1 MLEDAGNLNKPYKK
15 DKCGG
20 FIKDLDSY
28 ARKILVER
36 RKIEMQLEK
45 AIGKLNAARKKRR
58 GFWGSV
64 LDFCGGFCD
73 AVSPIFPPAK
83 LGAKACEK
91 GLNLMEDNIE
101 KWEHNVRLLERMLEI
116 YSNQAKA
123 SVDLVNQA
131 WEGIKKRLHF
141 YTDKHQEFIR
151 RLKQASDAIDN
162 EYNFPTPGVLLEYDF
177 ERPAI
182 SYTPKKSV
190 FNERLKD
197 LRENFSASLYA
208 DLCADLKDK
217 INAFSYR
224 DRAKAS
230 KERELEKNLE
240 DLTPSFRD
248 KTNAL
253 SGDDLERLA
262 ISKEKELE
270 KDLEDLMPSV
280 LGVPSYNE
288 SLTLAKN
295 RCVKNC
301 KKALEGFTEKIKE
314 PPNDSNAINEAFNHL
329 KTELERAIDDERLK
343 GLRENFASL
352 CADLE
357 DKIHH
362 NALSNDDLER
372 MIAFRERELEKNLE
386 DLVGASSYDEN
397 PNDGLDRMAISK
409 EKELEKSLEDL
420 MPSVLSVPSY
430 NESLTL
436 AKNRCVKN
444 CKKALEGFTEKIK
457 EIPNDSNAINE
468 AFDSLETE
476 LERAT
481 ENLSQKIDPIL
492 ERNENYTQK
501 ALEYREFLESRKKG
515 FIVDEQ
521 NPYPE
526 EVRFN
531 EWCLAEFDSVFSTIV
546 PLEDLNKTACA
557 HHALKALQAALKDN
571 DLGFDATELEQI
583 AKGFIPRGYLWHF
596 DANVL
601 GNVALVR
608 EELLLGV
615 KHTKGYSLWTEFLQK
630 QN

>member
-1 MLEDAGNLNKPYKK
+1 MAEWKTDTEEVKEVVRRCRDFKRSLQEERCL
-15 DKCGG
+15 G

-28 ARKILVER
+28 ALKIIVEC

-45 AIGKLNAARKKRR
+45 AIGKLNAAIKKRK
-58 GFWGSV
+58 GFWGSI
-64 LDFCGGFCD
+64 LDFGRDCLNVVGS
-73 AVSPIFPPAK
+73 VIPPFK
-83 LGAKACEK
+83 LGAEACEK

-116 YSNQAKA
+116 YATQAKA

-131 WEGIKKRLHF
+131 WEGVKKRLHF

-162 EYNFPTPGVLLEYDF
+162 EYNFPTPGVLMEYDF
-177 ERPAI
+177 ERPTI
-182 SYTPKKSV
+182 SYNPKKSV

-208 DLCADLKDK
+208 DLKDK
-217 INAFSYR
+217 ISAFSHR
-224 DRAKAS
+224 ERAKVS
-230 KERELEKNLE
+230 KERELENLE
-240 DLTPSFRD
+240 DW
-248 KTNAL
+248 
-253 SGDDLERLA
+253 
-262 ISKEKELE
+262 
-270 KDLEDLMPSV
+270 M
-280 LGVPSYNE
+280 
-288 SLTLAKN
+288 
-295 RCVKNC
+295 
-301 KKALEGFTEKIKE
+301 
-314 PPNDSNAINEAFNHL
+314 
-329 KTELERAIDDERLK
+329 
-343 GLRENFASL
+343 
-352 CADLE
+352 
-357 DKIHH
+357 
-362 NALSNDDLER
+362 
-372 MIAFRERELEKNLE
+372 
-386 DLVGASSYDEN
+386 GASSYDEN

-409 EKELEKSLEDL
+409 EREFEKSLEDL

-436 AKNRCVKN
+436 AKKHCVKN
-444 CKKALEGFTEKIK
+444 IKKALEGFTEKIK
-457 EIPNDSNAINE
+457 EAPNDSNAINE
-468 AFDSLETE
+468 AFDSLERE
-476 LERAT
+476 LEIAT
-481 ENLSQKIDPIL
+481 ENLSQKIDPVL

-501 ALEYREFLESRKKG
+501 ALEYREFLESHKED

-521 NPYPE
+521 NPYPN

-531 EWCLAEFDSVFSTIV
+531 ELRLAEFDSVFSAIV

-571 DLGFDATELEQI
+571 DLGFDAAELEQI

>member
-1 MLEDAGNLNKPYKK
+1 MAEWKTDTEEVKQIVKACRDFKRSLQEE
-15 DKCGG
+15 KCAQ
-20 FIKDLDSY
+20 FIKNLDSY
-28 ARKILVER
+28 ALKIIVEC

-45 AIGKLNAARKKRR
+45 AIGKLNAARKKRK

-64 LDFCGGFCD
+64 LDFCGGVCD
-73 AVSPIFPPAK
+73 AVSTIFPPAK
-83 LGAKACEK
+83 LGAEACEK

-101 KWEHNVRLLERMLEI
+101 KWERNVRLLEQALEI
-116 YSNQAKA
+116 YSIQAKA

-131 WEGIKKRLHF
+131 WEGVKKRLHF

-151 RLKQASDAIDN
+151 RLKQASNAIDN

-177 ERPAI
+177 ERPTI

-208 DLCADLKDK
+208 DWKNK
-217 INAFSYR
+217 INAFSHK

-230 KERELEKNLE
+230 KK
-240 DLTPSFRD
+240 
-248 KTNAL
+248 
-253 SGDDLERLA
+253 
-262 ISKEKELE
+262 
-270 KDLEDLMPSV
+270 
-280 LGVPSYNE
+280 
-288 SLTLAKN
+288 
-295 RCVKNC
+295 
-301 KKALEGFTEKIKE
+301 
-314 PPNDSNAINEAFNHL
+314 
-329 KTELERAIDDERLK
+329 
-343 GLRENFASL
+343 
-352 CADLE
+352 
-357 DKIHH
+357 
-362 NALSNDDLER
+362 
-372 MIAFRERELEKNLE
+372 RELEKNLE

-397 PNDGLDRMAISK
+397 PNDELERMAISK
-409 EKELEKSLEDL
+409 EQELEKSLENL

-436 AKNRCVKN
+436 AKKHCVKS
-444 CKKALEGFTEKIK
+444 CKKALEDFAEKIK
-457 EIPNDSNAINE
+457 EAPNDSNAINE
-468 AFDSLETE
+468 AFDNLEIE
-476 LERAT
+476 LEIAT
-481 ENLSQKIDPIL
+481 ESLSQKIDPVL

-501 ALEYREFLESRKKG
+501 ALEYREFLESRKEG
-515 FIVDEQ
+515 FIVDEK

-531 EWCLAEFDSVFSTIV
+531 EWRLAEFDSVFSAIV

>member
-1 MLEDAGNLNKPYKK
+1 
-15 DKCGG
+15 
-20 FIKDLDSY
+20 
-28 ARKILVER
+28 
-36 RKIEMQLEK
+36 
-45 AIGKLNAARKKRR
+45 
-58 GFWGSV
+58 
-64 LDFCGGFCD
+64 
-73 AVSPIFPPAK
+73 
-83 LGAKACEK
+83 
-91 GLNLMEDNIE
+91 MEDNIE

-116 YSNQAKA
+116 YSTQAKA
-123 SVDLVNQA
+123 SANLVNQA
-131 WEGIKKRLHF
+131 WEGVKKRLHF

-208 DLCADLKDK
+208 DLKDK

-224 DRAKAS
+224 DRATTS

-240 DLTPSFRD
+240 DWMGT
-248 KTNAL
+248 
-253 SGDDLERLA
+253 
-262 ISKEKELE
+262 
-270 KDLEDLMPSV
+270 
-280 LGVPSYNE
+280 
-288 SLTLAKN
+288 
-295 RCVKNC
+295 
-301 KKALEGFTEKIKE
+301 
-314 PPNDSNAINEAFNHL
+314 
-329 KTELERAIDDERLK
+329 
-343 GLRENFASL
+343 
-352 CADLE
+352 
-357 DKIHH
+357 
-362 NALSNDDLER
+362 
-372 MIAFRERELEKNLE
+372 
-386 DLVGASSYDEN
+386 SSYDEN
-397 PNDGLDRMAISK
+397 PNDELDRMAISK
-409 EKELEKSLEDL
+409 EQELEKSLEDL

-436 AKNRCVKN
+436 AKKNCVKN
-444 CKKALEGFTEKIK
+444 CKEALEGFAEKIK
-457 EIPNDSNAINE
+457 ESPNDSNAINE

-476 LERAT
+476 LEHAT
-481 ENLSQKIDPIL
+481 ENLSQKIDPVL

-501 ALEYREFLESRKKG
+501 ALEYREFLESRKEG

-526 EVRFN
+526 EVSFN
-531 EWCLAEFDSVFSTIV
+531 EWRLAEFDSVFSAIV
-546 PLEDLNKTACA
+546 PLEDWNKTACA

-601 GNVALVR
+601 GSVALVR

>member
-1 MLEDAGNLNKPYKK
+1 MAEWKTDTEEVKKVVGRCREFKQTLQK

-28 ARKILVER
+28 ALKIIVECRKT
-36 RKIEMQLEK
+36 EMQLEK
-45 AIGKLNAARKKRR
+45 AIGELNVARKKRR

-116 YSNQAKA
+116 YSTQAKA
-123 SVDLVNQA
+123 SADLVNQA
-131 WEGIKKRLHF
+131 WEGVKKRLHF

-197 LRENFSASLYA
+197 LSENFSTSLY
-208 DLCADLKDK
+208 ADLKDK
-217 INAFSYR
+217 INAFSHR
-224 DRAKAS
+224 DRAKASKEREWDLAGADKESLTLAKNRCVKNIKEALEGFTKKIKESPNDSNAVNEAFNDLKTELERAIDDEHLKDLRENFASLYADLCTDLKDKIHHDTLFNDELECVMAS

-240 DLTPSFRD
+240 DWMGASSYDENPNDELDRM
-248 KTNAL
+248 
-253 SGDDLERLA
+253 A

-288 SLTLAKN
+288 SLTLAKKN
-295 RCVKNC
+295 CVKNF
-301 KKALEGFTEKIKE
+301 KKALEDFAEKIKE
-314 PPNDSNAINEAFNHL
+314 A
-329 KTELERAIDDERLK
+329 
-343 GLRENFASL
+343 
-352 CADLE
+352 
-357 DKIHH
+357 
-362 NALSNDDLER
+362 
-372 MIAFRERELEKNLE
+372 
-386 DLVGASSYDEN
+386 
-397 PNDGLDRMAISK
+397 
-409 EKELEKSLEDL
+409 
-420 MPSVLSVPSY
+420 
-430 NESLTL
+430 
-436 AKNRCVKN
+436 
-444 CKKALEGFTEKIK
+444 
-457 EIPNDSNAINE
+457 PNDSNAINE

-481 ENLSQKIDPIL
+481 ESLSQKIDPVL
-492 ERNENYTQK
+492 ERNENYAQK

-515 FIVDEQ
+515 FIVDEK

-531 EWCLAEFDSVFSTIV
+531 EWRLAEFDSVFSAIV

-583 AKGFIPRGYLWHF
+583 AKGFIPRGYLWYF

>member
-1 MLEDAGNLNKPYKK
+1 MAEWKTDTEEVKEVVRRCRDFKESLQEER
-15 DKCGG
+15 CGG

-28 ARKILVER
+28 ALKIIVER

-45 AIGKLNAARKKRR
+45 AIGKLNAARKKRS

-64 LDFCGGFCD
+64 LDFCGGVCD
-73 AVSPIFPPAK
+73 AVSTIFPPAK
-83 LGAKACEK
+83 LGAEACEK

-116 YSNQAKA
+116 YATQAKA

-131 WEGIKKRLHF
+131 WEGVKKRLHF

-162 EYNFPTPGVLLEYDF
+162 EYNFPTPGVLMEYDF
-177 ERPAI
+177 ERPTF
-182 SYTPKKSV
+182 SYNPKKSV

-197 LRENFSASLYA
+197 LREDFSASLYADWKDKINAFSHRERAKASKEHGLDLMSGTHSFDESLTLAKNRCAKNIKEALESFTEKIKESPNDLNAVNEAFNRLKTELERAIDDERLKDLRENFASLYA

-217 INAFSYR
+217 I
-224 DRAKAS
+224 
-230 KERELEKNLE
+230 
-240 DLTPSFRD
+240 
-248 KTNAL
+248 
-253 SGDDLERLA
+253 
-262 ISKEKELE
+262 
-270 KDLEDLMPSV
+270 
-280 LGVPSYNE
+280 
-288 SLTLAKN
+288 
-295 RCVKNC
+295 
-301 KKALEGFTEKIKE
+301 
-314 PPNDSNAINEAFNHL
+314 
-329 KTELERAIDDERLK
+329 
-343 GLRENFASL
+343 
-352 CADLE
+352 
-357 DKIHH
+357 HH
-362 NALSNDDLER
+362 NALSNEELECV
-372 MIAFRERELEKNLE
+372 MASKEREF
-386 DLVGASSYDEN
+386 
-397 PNDGLDRMAISK
+397 
-409 EKELEKSLEDL
+409 EKSLEDL

-436 AKNRCVKN
+436 AKKHCVKN
-444 CKKALEGFTEKIK
+444 CKKALQDFAEKIK
-457 EIPNDSNAINE
+457 ESPNDSNAINE
-468 AFDSLETE
+468 AFDNLETE

-481 ENLSQKIDPIL
+481 ENLSQKIDPVL

-501 ALEYREFLESRKKG
+501 ALEYREFLESRKEG
-515 FIVDEQ
+515 FIVDEK
-521 NPYPE
+521 NPYLE

-531 EWCLAEFDSVFSTIV
+531 EWRLAEFDSVFSAIV

-583 AKGFIPRGYLWHF
+583 VKGFIPRGYLWHF

>member
-1 MLEDAGNLNKPYKK
+1 
-15 DKCGG
+15 
-20 FIKDLDSY
+20 
-28 ARKILVER
+28 
-36 RKIEMQLEK
+36 
-45 AIGKLNAARKKRR
+45 
-58 GFWGSV
+58 
-64 LDFCGGFCD
+64 
-73 AVSPIFPPAK
+73 
-83 LGAKACEK
+83 
-91 GLNLMEDNIE
+91 MEDNIE
-101 KWEHNVRLLERMLEI
+101 KRKHNVRLLERMLEI

-123 SVDLVNQA
+123 SADLVNQA
-131 WEGIKKRLHF
+131 WEGVKKRLHF

-208 DLCADLKDK
+208 DLKDK
-217 INAFSYR
+217 INAFSHR
-224 DRAKAS
+224 ERAKVS
-230 KERELEKNLE
+230 KERELENLE
-240 DLTPSFRD
+240 DW
-248 KTNAL
+248 
-253 SGDDLERLA
+253 
-262 ISKEKELE
+262 
-270 KDLEDLMPSV
+270 M
-280 LGVPSYNE
+280 
-288 SLTLAKN
+288 
-295 RCVKNC
+295 
-301 KKALEGFTEKIKE
+301 
-314 PPNDSNAINEAFNHL
+314 
-329 KTELERAIDDERLK
+329 
-343 GLRENFASL
+343 
-352 CADLE
+352 
-357 DKIHH
+357 
-362 NALSNDDLER
+362 
-372 MIAFRERELEKNLE
+372 
-386 DLVGASSYDEN
+386 GASSYDEN
-397 PNDGLDRMAISK
+397 PNDELDRMASSK
-409 EKELEKSLEDL
+409 EREFEKSLEDL

-436 AKNRCVKN
+436 AKKNCVKN

-457 EIPNDSNAINE
+457 EAPNDLNAVNE
-468 AFDSLETE
+468 AFDNLETE

-481 ENLSQKIDPIL
+481 ESLSQKIDPIL
-492 ERNENYTQK
+492 ERNEDYTQK
-501 ALEYREFLESRKKG
+501 ALEYREFLESRKEG
-515 FIVDEQ
+515 FIVDEK

-531 EWCLAEFDSVFSTIV
+531 EWRLAEFDSVFSAIV
-546 PLEDLNKTACA
+546 PLEDWSKTACA
-557 HHALKALQAALKDN
+557 HHALKALQAVLKDN

>member
-1 MLEDAGNLNKPYKK
+1 MAEWKTDTEEVKEVVRRCRDFKQTLQK

-20 FIKDLDSY
+20 FIKDLDNY
-28 ARKILVER
+28 ALKIIVER

-45 AIGKLNAARKKRR
+45 AIGKLNAARKKRS

-64 LDFCGGFCD
+64 VDFCGGVCD
-73 AVSPIFPPAK
+73 AVSTIFPPAK
-83 LGAKACEK
+83 LGAEACEK

-116 YSNQAKA
+116 YATQAKA

-131 WEGIKKRLHF
+131 WEGVKKRLHF

-162 EYNFPTPGVLLEYDF
+162 EYNFLTPGVLMEYDF
-177 ERPAI
+177 ERPTF
-182 SYTPKKSV
+182 SYNPKKSV

-197 LRENFSASLYA
+197 LREDFSTSLYADLKDKISAFSHRDRATTSKEHGLDLMSVDFESLTLAKKNCTKNIKEALESFTEKIKESPNDLNAMNEAFNRLKTELERVSDDERLKDLRENFASLYA

-217 INAFSYR
+217 I
-224 DRAKAS
+224 
-230 KERELEKNLE
+230 
-240 DLTPSFRD
+240 
-248 KTNAL
+248 
-253 SGDDLERLA
+253 
-262 ISKEKELE
+262 
-270 KDLEDLMPSV
+270 
-280 LGVPSYNE
+280 
-288 SLTLAKN
+288 
-295 RCVKNC
+295 
-301 KKALEGFTEKIKE
+301 
-314 PPNDSNAINEAFNHL
+314 
-329 KTELERAIDDERLK
+329 
-343 GLRENFASL
+343 
-352 CADLE
+352 
-357 DKIHH
+357 HH
-362 NALSNDDLER
+362 NALSNDDLDR
-372 MIAFRERELEKNLE
+372 MIAFREREFEKNLE
-386 DLVGASSYDEN
+386 DLTSSFKDKTN
-397 PNDGLDRMAISK
+397 ALSNDDLDRMASSK
-409 EKELEKSLEDL
+409 EREFEKSLEDL

-436 AKNRCVKN
+436 AKKNCVKN

-457 EIPNDSNAINE
+457 ESPNDLNAVNE

-481 ENLSQKIDPIL
+481 ESLSQKIAPIL

-501 ALEYREFLESRKKG
+501 ALEYREFLEKEKEG
-515 FIVDEQ
+515 FMVGEQ
-521 NPYPE
+521 NPYPD
-526 EVRFN
+526 EVKFN
-531 EWCLAEFDSVFSTIV
+531 ALRLAEFDSVFSAIV
-546 PLEDLNKTACA
+546 PLEDLDKTACA

-571 DLGFDATELEQI
+571 DLGFDATDLEQI

-601 GNVALVR
+601 GNLALVR

>member
-1 MLEDAGNLNKPYKK
+1 MAEWKTDTEEVKKVVRRCRDFKESLQK

-28 ARKILVER
+28 ALKIIVER
-36 RKIEMQLEK
+36 RKIEIQLEK
-45 AIGKLNAARKKRR
+45 AIGELKVAKKERR
-58 GFWGSV
+58 GFWGSA

-73 AVSPIFPPAK
+73 AVSTIFPPAK
-83 LGAKACEK
+83 LGAELCEK

-101 KWEHNVRLLERMLEI
+101 KWEHNVRLLEQTLEI
-116 YSNQAKA
+116 YSTQAKA
-123 SVDLVNQA
+123 SVELVEGA
-131 WEGIKKRLHF
+131 WESVKKRLHF

-162 EYNFPTPGVLLEYDF
+162 EYNFPTPGVLMEYDF
-177 ERPAI
+177 ERPTF
-182 SYTPKKSV
+182 SYSPKKSV

-197 LRENFSASLYA
+197 LREDFSASLY
-208 DLCADLKDK
+208 ADLKDK
-217 INAFSYR
+217 INAFSHR

-230 KERELEKNLE
+230 KEREFEK
-240 DLTPSFRD
+240 S
-248 KTNAL
+248 
-253 SGDDLERLA
+253 
-262 ISKEKELE
+262 
-270 KDLEDLMPSV
+270 LEDLMPSV

-288 SLTLAKN
+288 SLTLAKK

-314 PPNDSNAINEAFNHL
+314 S
-329 KTELERAIDDERLK
+329 
-343 GLRENFASL
+343 
-352 CADLE
+352 
-357 DKIHH
+357 
-362 NALSNDDLER
+362 
-372 MIAFRERELEKNLE
+372 
-386 DLVGASSYDEN
+386 
-397 PNDGLDRMAISK
+397 
-409 EKELEKSLEDL
+409 
-420 MPSVLSVPSY
+420 
-430 NESLTL
+430 
-436 AKNRCVKN
+436 
-444 CKKALEGFTEKIK
+444 
-457 EIPNDSNAINE
+457 PNDSNAINE
-468 AFDSLETE
+468 AFDSLEAE

-481 ENLSQKIDPIL
+481 ENLSQKIAPIL
-492 ERNENYTQK
+492 EQYENYKRQ
-501 ALEYREFLESRKKG
+501 ALGYGEFLEKEKEG

-521 NPYPE
+521 NPYPD
-526 EVRFN
+526 EVKFN
-531 EWCLAEFDSVFSTIV
+531 DLRLAEFDSVFSTIA

-571 DLGFDATELEQI
+571 DLGFDTTELEQI